1 MFRPHYSSSCMF
13 QENDVESMIE
23 VLRINSLYP
32 QLHQIVSSHRPRQSS
47 LSWLRYCHL
56 RWNHM
61 YMHIIDISTSRSIRN
76 LHKISIRT
84 IQLSIS
90 LLKQRHPE
98 LSLLNWVGEA
108 QPVLGIVCLLDREA
122 VIDNDIYPVSVLPKP
137 VKDIDEQMAIL
148 VSFI

>member
-1 MFRPHYSSSCMF
+1 M
-13 QENDVESMIE
+13 
-23 VLRINSLYP
+23 
-32 QLHQIVSSHRPRQSS
+32 
-47 LSWLRYCHL
+47 
-56 RWNHM
+56 
-61 YMHIIDISTSRSIRN
+61 RN

-98 LSLLNWVGEA
+98 LSLVFRVGEA
-108 QPVLGIVCLLDREA
+108 QPVLGIVCLLDREP